1 MAIEEVMDLDTISA
15 QHSVIHDLEGRV
27 KLIVALAII
36 VFCVFSDRLA
46 GRLTMLFLINLI

>member
-36 VFCVFSDRLA
+36 VFCVFSDRSHCYCHSA
-46 GRLTMLFLINLI
+46 D

>member
-36 VFCVFSDRLA
+36 VFCVFSDRL
-46 GRLTMLFLINLI
+46 IVPVV